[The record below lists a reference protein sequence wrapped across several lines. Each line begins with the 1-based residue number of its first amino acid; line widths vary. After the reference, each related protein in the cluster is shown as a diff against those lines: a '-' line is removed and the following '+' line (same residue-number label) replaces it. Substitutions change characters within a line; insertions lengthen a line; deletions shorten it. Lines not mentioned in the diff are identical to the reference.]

1 MKLQNGFTKKKLMIG
16 DNVTERNHV
25 PRWRIE
31 RIAEELKG
39 EVKYYTC
46 CHSNK
51 KVFKKIVITYEE
63 S

>member
-16 DNVTERNHV
+16 GNMTERNPV

>member
-16 DNVTERNHV
+16 GNVTERNDV
-25 PRWRIE
+25 PRWRIG

-46 CHSNK
+46 YHSNK

>member
-1 MKLQNGFTKKKLMIG
+1 MIG
-16 DNVTERNHV
+16 DNVTERNDV